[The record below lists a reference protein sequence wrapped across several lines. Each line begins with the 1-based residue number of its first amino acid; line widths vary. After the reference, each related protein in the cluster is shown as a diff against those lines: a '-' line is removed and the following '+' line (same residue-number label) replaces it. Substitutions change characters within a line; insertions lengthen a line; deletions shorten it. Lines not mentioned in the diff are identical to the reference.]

1 MVATPRAAAGIGAES
16 GRDHLEGDGAEGFAA
31 ALLAALEPERGAAVG
46 AAGRALAESEHS
58 IEALARRLAA

>member
-1 MVATPRAAAGIGAES
+1 MDAES
-16 GRDHLEGDGAEGFAA
+16 GRDYLEGDGPEGFAA

-46 AAGRALAESEHS
+46 AAGRSLAESEHS